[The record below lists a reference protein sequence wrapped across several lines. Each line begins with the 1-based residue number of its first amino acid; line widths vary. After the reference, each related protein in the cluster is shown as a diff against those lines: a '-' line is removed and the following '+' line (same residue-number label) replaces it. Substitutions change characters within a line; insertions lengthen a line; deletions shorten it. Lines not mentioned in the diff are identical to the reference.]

1 MKKGRRCRHNIA
13 MTAPITP
20 TPHQQAALDRIQ
32 AALSPR
38 RPTLLCGYAGT
49 GKTTLAHWLAGEL
62 NHPLFLAPTN
72 RAAWVLRSKL
82 PPGARVQTIHSA
94 AMQPLGS
101 SHGEDIQLL
110 EALVRCDGG
119 PDKIVRYLRRAG
131 GQIAPSRRGPS

>member
-1 MKKGRRCRHNIA
+1 

-20 TPHQQAALDRIQ
+20 TPHQQAALDQIQ

-82 PPGARVQTIHSA
+82 PPARECKLFTPRPCSRWDPRTGTIYSF
-94 AMQPLGS
+94 
-101 SHGEDIQLL
+101 
-110 EALVRCDGG
+110 
-119 PDKIVRYLRRAG
+119 
-131 GQIAPSRRGPS
+131 